1 MDRKKYISKIF
12 KEVSNLDLPTNV
24 LGDDGMY
31 VFYSGIKVSLAS
43 GEYKIE
49 SIESDFYRELSD
61 EEILIIFNNGFKV
74 GALIFSINKNLKRL
88 KDVNQLITHEI
99 QGRKNY
105 KKINHY
111 KNLREY
117 FINQIIK
124 SNGSIQRIKKEECK
138 ETHSEKR

>member
-1 MDRKKYISKIF
+1 MNRKKYISKIF
-12 KEVSNLDLPTNV
+12 KEASNLDLPTNV
-24 LGDDGMY
+24 LGDDKMY
-31 VFYSGIKVSLAS
+31 VFYSGIKISFVS

-49 SIESDFYRELSD
+49 SIESDFYRELND
-61 EEILIIFNNGFKV
+61 EEIINIFNNGFKV

-88 KDVNQLITHEI
+88 QDVNHLINHEI